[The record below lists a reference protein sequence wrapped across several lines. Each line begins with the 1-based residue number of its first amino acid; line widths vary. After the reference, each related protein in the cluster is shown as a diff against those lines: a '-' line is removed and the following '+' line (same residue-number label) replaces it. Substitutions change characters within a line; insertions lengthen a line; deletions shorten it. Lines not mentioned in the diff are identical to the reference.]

1 MTTTDNVHPEEIA
14 KFGGKAER
22 WWDPTGELRTL
33 HEVNPLRIQFIREH
47 AEIVGKRIVD
57 VGCGG
62 GLLSE
67 GLAREGAEVVGID
80 LSEEL
85 LEVAELHALDQGVET
100 VRYECIAAEK
110 LADREPVS
118 FDVVTCM
125 EMLEHVPRPSSVV
138 AACARLVR
146 PGGKVFF
153 STLNRTLKAYLLAI
167 VGAEYVLDL
176 IPKGTHEYD
185 KFIRPSELATWAR
198 AADLEP
204 IAACGIQYNP
214 ITRKFRRGGDI
225 DVNYLMAFEK
235 LS

>member
-14 KFGGKAER
+14 KFGNKAER

-33 HEVNPLRIQFIREH
+33 HEVNPLRIQFIKEH
-47 AEIVGKRIVD
+47 ADILNKHIVD

-62 GLLSE
+62 GILSE
-67 GLAREGAEVVGID
+67 GLAREGAHVLGID

-85 LEVAELHALDQGVET
+85 LEVAELHALEQGVDE
-100 VRYECIAAEK
+100 VKYECIPAEQ
-110 LADREPVS
+110 LAQRQPGS
-118 FDVVTCM
+118 FDAVTCM
-125 EMLEHVPRPSSVV
+125 EMLEHVPRPASVV
-138 AACARLVR
+138 AACAQLVR

-153 STLNRTLKAYLLAI
+153 STLNRTMKAYLLAI
-167 VGAEYVLDL
+167 VGAEYVLEL

-204 IAACGIQYNP
+204 VAARGVQYNP
-214 ITRKFRRGGDI
+214 LTRKFSLGTDI

-235 LS
+235 TT